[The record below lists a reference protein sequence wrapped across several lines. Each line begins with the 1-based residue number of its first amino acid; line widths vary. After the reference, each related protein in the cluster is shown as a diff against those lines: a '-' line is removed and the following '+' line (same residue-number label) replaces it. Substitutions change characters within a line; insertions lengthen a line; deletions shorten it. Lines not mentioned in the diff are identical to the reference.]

1 MAAVTTA
8 AATVAAALSVV
19 GQTETPPGSN
29 SCVITRELDAN
40 FPRINGATRSGTA
53 WCGSYALWALWKGG
67 YPIDPRGGV
76 LVNGVFI
83 ASFYTPADVNGWK
96 RADRWLDWRETPPV
110 GAFVYYDWEGTHGTT
125 SVTDHVGIV
134 TAVSADGSV
143 ISTVEG
149 NTSPAGFVSEGGG
162 VYTFGPG
169 QQAPARPRSMIVG
182 FGLPQYTDAPIPTTP
197 EDEDMALIMHDDLGN
212 YFRVADSVRNVG
224 TLEIAQLRATGAPEV
239 KDAAVGWEAWN
250 LRNQAGVTPNPTPA

>member
-1 MAAVTTA
+1 MTTA

-67 YPIDPRGGV
+67 YPTDPRGGI
-76 LVNGVFI
+76 LVNGVYI

-96 RADRWLDWRETPPV
+96 RADRWLDWRQTPPV
-110 GAFVYYDWEGTHGTT
+110 GALVYYDWEGTHGTT

-149 NTSPAGFVSEGGG
+149 NTSPAGYVSEGGG

-182 FGLPQYTDAPIPTTP
+182 FGLPQYTTP
-197 EDEDMALIMHDDLGN
+197 STEEPMIDYIGRLTNGD
-212 YFRVADSVRNVG
+212 YFVRGGGSARRVNAEEMEGVYAGLKVYDVPAGTNWAYWVG
-224 TLEIAQLRATGAPEV
+224 QELKAYD
-239 KDAAVGWEAWN
+239 KAVA
-250 LRNQAGVTPNPTPA
+250 